1 MSAKSEFRI
10 VVLPGDGIGVEVM
23 DACLA
28 VLAPLQRKVGGFS
41 LAYEPHPGGAGAYRD
56 TGVAFSDAAMKACR
70 AR

>member
-1 MSAKSEFRI
+1 MSAKSDFRI

-41 LAYEPHPGGAGAYRD
+41 LALR
-56 TGVAFSDAAMKACR
+56 AAPRRR
-70 AR
+70 AARTATPASRFPTRR